1 MNNAEERKN
10 LRQAFKAF
18 EQLAQR
24 EAKEARELRKE
35 AVGLL
40 TPELLREHISKNQA
54 VVLAYGKTGTV
65 TYSPDQLRKFLKA
78 AESRAERF
86 DQGVQGVPYSQLIR
100 ASRPEDKQRAK
111 TVRSA
116 ALYQRKGGLLF
127 FRVSGRSQ
135 PYYRVQ
141 IRLEGWSKAI
151 TSSQPALATVK
162 ELTSGRL
169 SFECPCGRHQ
179 YWYRYLATLGNFA
192 IEPLERDFPKIRNPR
207 LTGCCCKHTLRV
219 LQELKTSRFQLILAK
234 ELDKERKAP
243 GFKSS
248 TRKSQL
254 SRENLKIAT
263 GKRLSQSAAEA
274 FKRYKAQMDKLK
286 EDMEPRNKMMEK
298 AMVDTVRTILKSART
313 ANVPPDIMLDG
324 VAQTY
329 GVSRERIDELIRE
342 YDL

>member
-1 MNNAEERKN
+1 MSKESQN
-10 LRQAFKAF
+10 LKDAFKAF
-18 EQLAQR
+18 EKLAQT
-24 EAKEARELRKE
+24 EAKEARALRKQ
-35 AVGLL
+35 ATGLL
-40 TPELLREHISKNQA
+40 TPELIRDHISKNQS

-86 DQGVQGVPYSQLIR
+86 DQDVQGVPYSQLVR

-111 TVRSA
+111 TVRAA
-116 ALYQRKGGLLF
+116 ALYQRKGNILF
-127 FRVSGRSQ
+127 FRVTGNSK

-141 IRLEGWSKAI
+141 IRLEGWSKAV
-151 TSSQPALATVK
+151 TSSKPALVLAK

-179 YWYRYLATLGNFA
+179 FWYRYLATMGNFA

-219 LQELKTSRFQLILAK
+219 LQELKSSRFLLLLAK
-234 ELDKERKAP
+234 ELDKEREKP

-254 SRENLKIAT
+254 SREGLQIAT
-263 GKRLSQSAAEA
+263 GKRLSRSAAEA
-274 FKRYKAQMDKLK
+274 FKRYKAQVDKLK
-286 EDMEPRNKMMEK
+286 EEMEPRGKLMEK
-298 AMVDTVRTILKSART
+298 AMVDTVRSILKSARA
-313 ANVPPDIMLDG
+313 ANVPADIMLGG

-329 GVSRERIDELIRE
+329 GVSRERIDEIIRE
-342 YDL
+342 YEL